1 MCHVSGACQVPRKLS
16 LQWPLHIEKHGRKDL
31 CGISR
36 YQVWT
41 SHLDLEAAV
50 LSSKILEHSERESSW
65 PGGCRVAHTWCSG
78 LEEGLVLPR
87 QLLPPQTGLLCSAQL
102 PGSQRK
108 RHQSPAELVCLLCP
122 SLCLCQRSETLH
134 FPGVSPFLHPPPH
147 SPATHGCPGST
158 PSQRPYRVQA

>member
-1 MCHVSGACQVPRKLS
+1 MLNFLHLQQLRYHMLITFVYNNCGKTLHVLHATLGISKKAQMWWYLVLLSMFSKIIIHMPCIWCLSGTQKTQ
-16 LQWPLHIEKHGRKDL
+16 QWPLHIEKHGRKDL

-65 PGGCRVAHTWCSG
+65 PGGCRVAWCSG

-87 QLLPPQTGLLCSAQL
+87 AASSSPRLVSCVVLS
-102 PGSQRK
+102 SQAARG
-108 RHQSPAELVCLLCP
+108 RDI
-122 SLCLCQRSETLH
+122 
-134 FPGVSPFLHPPPH
+134 
-147 SPATHGCPGST
+147 
-158 PSQRPYRVQA
+158 